1 VTASK
6 LQEAITLIKSG
17 DRQTG
22 QRLLTEVLNAEPRN
36 ETAWLWMSALMSG
49 GKRRFCLEKVLSI
62 NPDHPQAR
70 EQLAKLAGTVSSPA
84 PVASTTA
91 VNQPPAP
98 PPIPEAATADSN
110 ASVHKAPEPQVWL
123 IRVGKLLSSI
133 IYLSEDDLYAFDIFE
148 SREGECFQV
157 LDEIRQ
163 GVGPRE
169 DDHKMTV
176 HHVLLKDIVSVALSA
191 GKVLEIT
198 SVDGSGKEIQ
208 TAASIDQEN
217 FDKLLVALQKRLGPH
232 FRKMSRPMRN
242 STIGA
247 LTLVPAVFTLCGT
260 AFCYWFVLG
269 LKAEVDAGAE
279 AAGRVGVWVTILL
292 LIGPYGFLFIGGAL
306 LAILLV
312 RMVLLLAAPP
322 QETVL
327 TRLPK

>member
-1 VTASK
+1 MTASK

-49 GKRRFCLEKVLSI
+49 EKRRFCLEKVLSL
-62 NPDHPQAR
+62 NPHHPQAR
-70 EQLAKLAGTVSSPA
+70 EQLAKLGGIVSSPA
-84 PVASTTA
+84 QVVLTGVAT
-91 VNQPPAP
+91 P
-98 PPIPEAATADSN
+98 PPEPVSAPEISPI
-110 ASVHKAPEPQVWL
+110 ASGVSVPQEPQVWL
-123 IRVGKLLSSI
+123 TRAGKLLSSI
-133 IYLSEDDLYAFDIFE
+133 IYLSEEDLYAFDIFE
-148 SREGECFQV
+148 SREGECFQI

-169 DDHKMTV
+169 ADHKMIV
-176 HHVLLKDIVSVALSA
+176 HHVLVKDIVSVALSNET
-191 GKVLEIT
+191 LEIT
-198 SVDGSGKEIQ
+198 SVDEAGKETQ
-208 TAASIDQEN
+208 TAAGINQEN
-217 FDKLLVALQKRLGPH
+217 FDKLLVVLQKRLGPH
-232 FRKMSRPMRN
+232 FRKITRPMRN
-242 STIGA
+242 STIGV
-247 LTLVPAVFTLCGT
+247 LTLVPSLLTLCGT
-260 AFCYWFVLG
+260 AFCYFFVLG

-279 AAGRVGVWVTILL
+279 AAGRVGVWVTLLL

-312 RMVLLLAAPP
+312 RMILLLAAPS